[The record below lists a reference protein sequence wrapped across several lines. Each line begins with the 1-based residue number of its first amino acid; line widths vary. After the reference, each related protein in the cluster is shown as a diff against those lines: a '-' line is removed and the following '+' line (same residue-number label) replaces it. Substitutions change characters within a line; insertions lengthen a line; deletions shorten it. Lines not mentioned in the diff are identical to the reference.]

1 MHRYVGAVLIFV
13 CIVLAAALYRA
24 QGEEAWLKEHVNDK
38 EWRKAVEETTFGN
51 FWGCTSLGFHP
62 EVMVVDMRAAFE
74 NERAAWRS
82 YMASDNPFSAG
93 FENPKDAIRSCYLY
107 WLGVQMDFL
116 GEKGWKVQG
125 SSGDTFVFQRPY
137 GYESFKYKPDY
148 FNDRFAR
155 AAGEIGFREAGPVKF
170 TFPFH
175 RPRSLDVSLKKYK
188 YDVYYYQW
196 YQAERLVIPPGAYAI
211 RIFSPVALSAD
222 RIRIGPGDYLNKPAF
237 QDLYSYG
244 YDMDAENVLTLRFNR
259 TTRLYDRFWRWKTLV
274 LKLATKYEGD
284 DPEWM
289 AWEFLGPD
297 GEPLPECV
305 SPPTRYFPEGFDKH
319 FKFIPLPGDL
329 PQVQD

>member
-1 MHRYVGAVLIFV
+1 MHRYVGAVLILV

-38 EWRKAVEETTFGN
+38 DWRKAVEETTFGN
-51 FWGCTSLGFHP
+51 FWGCISLGNHP
-62 EVMVVDMRAAFE
+62 ETMAVDMRAAFE

-93 FENPKDAIRSCYLY
+93 FENPKDAIRSCYLH
-107 WLGVQMDFL
+107 WLSVQIAVL
-116 GEKGWKVQG
+116 NEKGWNILA

-137 GYESFKYKPDY
+137 GYESFKYMPNY
-148 FNDRFAR
+148 FRQQMER
-155 AAGEIGFREAGPVKF
+155 AAKEPKPSFFGSGTLFS
-170 TFPFH
+170 FPLH
-175 RPRSLDVSLKKYK
+175 RPRKLDVRLVDKKFDW
-188 YDVYYYQW
+188 YDYQW
-196 YQAERLVIPPGAYAI
+196 YQCSCLVIPPGAHAL
-211 RIFSPVALSAD
+211 RIYSPVALAID
-222 RIRIGPGDYLNKPAF
+222 GIRVYPGAYLNKPAF

-259 TTRLYDRFWRWKTLV
+259 TTYLYDRFWRWKTLV
-274 LKLATKYEGD
+274 LKLGTRYKKD
-284 DPEWM
+284 DAPEWM

-319 FKFIPLPGDL
+319 FKPLPLPG
-329 PQVQD
+329 QGAN

>member
-1 MHRYVGAVLIFV
+1 MHRYVGAVLILV

-24 QGEEAWLKEHVNDK
+24 QGEEAWLKEHINDK

-51 FWGCTSLGFHP
+51 FWGIKDWYSLDLR
-62 EVMVVDMRAAFE
+62 VMTVDMRAAFE

-82 YMASDNPFSAG
+82 YMASNNPFSAG

-107 WLGVQMDFL
+107 WLGVQLMIL
-116 GEKGWKVQG
+116 KEKGWKVAA
-125 SSGDTFVFQRPY
+125 SSGDVFVFERPY
-137 GYESFKYKPDY
+137 SYKYRPDFLKERLQQAEGESR
-148 FNDRFAR
+148 FN
-155 AAGEIGFREAGPVKF
+155 EIGPIKF

-196 YQAERLVIPPGAYAI
+196 YQADGLIIPPGAYGL
-211 RIFSPVALSAD
+211 RIYSPVALSAE
-222 RIRIGPGDYLNKPAF
+222 RIRVYPGDYLNKPAF

-259 TTRLYDRFWRWKTLV
+259 TAYLLDRFWRWKSLV
-274 LKLATKYEGD
+274 LKLATKYDGD
-284 DPEWM
+284 TFEWM

-319 FKFIPLPGDL
+319 FKPLPLPG
-329 PQVQD
+329 QGAN